1 MHSATSLSR
10 GHLKHSIEVIKTME
24 ELLQQQQKLESALLR
39 LSERL
44 TSLDQ
49 RISQL
54 ERPRLMYRRPSE
66 SKHESLSDTLDYLHN
81 NIEGLKGDLVK
92 ISQSVSY

>member
-1 MHSATSLSR
+1 M
-10 GHLKHSIEVIKTME
+10 ME
-24 ELLQQQQKLESALLR
+24 ELLAKLNEQERTLLW

-54 ERPRLMYRRPSE
+54 ERPTLMYHRPNSE
-66 SKHESLSDTLDYLHN
+66 EYETISQTLDYLHN
-81 NIEGLKGDLVK
+81 NVEGIKEDLVK
-92 ISQSVSY
+92 VAKAV

>member
-1 MHSATSLSR
+1 MHSVTSLSR

-24 ELLQQQQKLESALLR
+24 ELLQQQQKLESALLK

-54 ERPRLMYRRPSE
+54 ERPRLMYRRPSV
-66 SKHESLSDTLDYLHN
+66 SDYESLSDTLDYLHN
-81 NIEGLKGDLVK
+81 NVEGIKKDLARVAK
-92 ISQSVSY
+92 SV

>member
-1 MHSATSLSR
+1 M
-10 GHLKHSIEVIKTME
+10 ME
-24 ELLQQQQKLESALLR
+24 ELQQKLNEQERTLLW

-54 ERPRLMYRRPSE
+54 ERPTLMYHRPNSE
-66 SKHESLSDTLDYLHN
+66 EYETISQTLDYLHN
-81 NIEGLKGDLVK
+81 NVEGIKEDLVK
-92 ISQSVSY
+92 VAKAV

>member
-1 MHSATSLSR
+1 M
-10 GHLKHSIEVIKTME
+10 ME
-24 ELLQQQQKLESALLR
+24 ELLEKLNEQERTLLW

-54 ERPRLMYRRPSE
+54 ERPTLMYHRPNSE
-66 SKHESLSDTLDYLHN
+66 EYETITQTLDYLHN
-81 NIEGLKGDLVK
+81 NVEGLKGDLIKVAK
-92 ISQSVSY
+92 AV